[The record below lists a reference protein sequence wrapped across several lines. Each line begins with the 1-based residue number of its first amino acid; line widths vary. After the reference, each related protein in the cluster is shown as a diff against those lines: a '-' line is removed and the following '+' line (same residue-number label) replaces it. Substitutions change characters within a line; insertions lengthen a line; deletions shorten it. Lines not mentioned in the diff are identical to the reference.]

1 MTAIYALLDP
11 RTNEVRYVGKAKD
24 PKLRYASH
32 KCVRGYSHRANW
44 IRSLQRCGY
53 DPEMV
58 ILEESED
65 WAESESF
72 WIDYLMSLGARLT
85 NLSKGGESGPV
96 GWSPTEDQR
105 NKMSAKAK
113 ARIEEARKF
122 PLLYRSLHAFINR
135 NPAPPTDEQRKVAG
149 ERMRRMW
156 ADPDVKAKMSAEIS
170 DRHKRGL
177 YAHIPHRCMTPEEV
191 ALSSENKRK
200 RSGWGKLG
208 LKGVAMVFAN
218 KRGEARFSSHAMI
231 PRRTY
236 LGCFKTPEEAG
247 IAYDKAMFGYWGQGT
262 YLNFPDK
269 LFGGNDV

>member
-72 WIDYLMSLGARLT
+72 WIEYLMSLGARLT

-96 GWSPTEDQR
+96 GWSPNQEQR
-105 NKMSAKAK
+105 NKMSAKSK

-122 PLLYRSLHAFINR
+122 PLLYQGLHTFMHR
-135 NPAPPTDEQRKVAG
+135 KPTPPTDEQRQSASA
-149 ERMRRMW
+149 RMKRMW

-177 YAHIPHRCMTPEEV
+177 YAHIPHRGMTPEEV
-191 ALSSENKRK
+191 ASANASKRK
-200 RSGWGKLG
+200 RSGWGKFG
-208 LKGVAMVFAN
+208 FKGVALVSTN
-218 KRGEARFSSHAMI
+218 KRGESRFSAHAML
-231 PRRTY
+231 PKRTY
-236 LGCFKTPEEAG
+236 VGCFKTAEEA
-247 IAYDKAMFGYWGQGT
+247 AKAVDVAMYARWGSDT
-262 YLNFPDK
+262 YLNFP
-269 LFGGNDV
+269 VTEAP

>member
-58 ILEESED
+58 MLEESED

-96 GWSPTEDQR
+96 GWSPTPEQR

-113 ARIEEARKF
+113 ERIAEARKF
-122 PLLYRSLHAFINR
+122 PLLHQGLHTFINR
-135 NPAPPTDEQRKVAG
+135 KPPLPTDEQRKAMSD
-149 ERMRRMW
+149 RSKRMW
-156 ADPDVKAKMSAEIS
+156 SDPDKKAKMSAEIA
-170 DRHKRGL
+170 DRHKRGVYKNVL
-177 YAHIPHRCMTPEEV
+177 SKGYKDWTEASYAKSARSRR
-191 ALSSENKRK
+191 LSPPRNT
-200 RSGWGKLG
+200 LG
-208 LKGVAMVFAN
+208 LKGVTA
-218 KRGEARFSSHAMI
+218 I
-231 PRRTY
+231 PRSNCYSAHAILDKRTY
-236 LGCFKTPEEAG
+236 LGCFHDPYEA
-247 IAYDKAMFGYWGQGT
+247 AKAVDVAMYARWGSET
-262 YLNFPDK
+262 YLNFP
-269 LFGGNDV
+269 VTEAP